1 MTPAQFLGFRQDM
14 GLRQGP
20 DEIILSERKTATLL
34 GTSRNK
40 VHRWSTTDE
49 APLYVDYACQAIV
62 HNLTPYGA
70 DTKRKV

>member
-1 MTPAQFLGFRQDM
+1 MTSEDFVRFRQDM

-20 DEIILSERKTATLL
+20 DEVILSERKTAALL

-49 APLYVDYACQAIV
+49 PPLFIAYACQAILR
-62 HNLTPYGA
+62 NLTPYGA
-70 DTKRKV
+70 ERKVA

>member
-1 MTPAQFLGFRQDM
+1 MTSEDFVRFRQEM

-20 DEIILSERKTATLL
+20 DEVILSERKTAALL

-49 APLYVDYACQAIV
+49 APLYIAYACQAILR
-62 HNLTPYGA
+62 NLLPYG
-70 DTKRKV
+70 DERKVA